1 MVMDGTSGRVI
12 AGVAMP
18 RGESKTGDIDRFPA
32 VGENG
37 AMSLT
42 VRPATLADFDGML
55 ALDSGYPHGSPR
67 AIAVHAWVAAGCAYV
82 AVDESPVGY
91 AVMTRSFFDRA
102 FIELLMV
109 GAQFRRRGIA
119 SAMLAHLEDIS
130 PTPRL
135 WTSTNESNAPMRA
148 LLESRSYIHS
158 GTIEGVDDG
167 DPEMFFRKHVRP
179 D

>member
-1 MVMDGTSGRVI
+1 MVIVCLGRCSGV
-12 AGVAMP
+12 P
-18 RGESKTGDIDRFPA
+18 TPQGESKTGGPVDRPA
-32 VGENG
+32 AIRENG
-37 AMSLT
+37 VMT
-42 VRPATLADFDGML
+42 PTIRPATLADFGGMI

-67 AIAVHAWVAAGCAYV
+67 AVAVHAWIAEGCAYV
-82 AVDESPVGY
+82 AVHENRSVGY

-109 GAQFRRRGIA
+109 GADFRRRGIA
-119 SAMLAHLEDIS
+119 SAMLAYLEDAS

-148 LLESRSYIHS
+148 LLASRSYIHS